1 MHRSKYH
8 LLETCIQLF
17 RYFRLLDVKL
27 LFDDEAAGFQ
37 RVGDHGAEEED
48 IFDLAGKY
56 DEKGQRDI

>member
-1 MHRSKYH
+1 MGRRDDGEAVDQG
-8 LLETCIQLF
+8 LDLQ
-17 RYFRLLDVKL
+17 LLD
-27 LFDDEAAGFQ
+27 DAHQ